1 MIKPDAA
8 RRPGG
13 EQVIPRPSAWRRG
26 DAAPWTVAQPL
37 SADAVA
43 QAVVDAARDQNPS
56 PPMFADARRSAVLVV
71 LVDGRDGAEVLLTKR
86 SRDLRSHAGE
96 ISFPG
101 GRLDLGETA
110 VQAAL
115 REANEEVG
123 LAPDVVDVRGYLS
136 RMSTVVSRNYIM
148 PVIATLGSRPE
159 LTPHDRE
166 VERILWVPLVEL
178 ADVATHR
185 EEWWGTPPL
194 DRRMNFFDLDDET
207 VWGATGHMLY
217 EMLTI
222 AYGPPAIRTAL

>member
-1 MIKPDAA
+1 MTTPDAT

-13 EQVIPRPSAWRRG
+13 AQVIPRPAAWRPG
-26 DAAPWTVAQPL
+26 DLAPWSVAQPL
-37 SADAVA
+37 SADGVA
-43 QAVVDAARDQNPS
+43 QAVATASRDQNPV
-56 PPMFADARRSAVLVV
+56 PPMFPDARRSAVLVV
-71 LVDGRDGAEVLLTKR
+71 LVDGSDGAEVLLTKR
-86 SRDLRSHAGE
+86 SKDLRSHAGE

-101 GRLDLGETA
+101 GRLDPGETP

-123 LAPDVVDVRGYLS
+123 LVPGAVEVRGHLS

-178 ADVATHR
+178 ADRATYR